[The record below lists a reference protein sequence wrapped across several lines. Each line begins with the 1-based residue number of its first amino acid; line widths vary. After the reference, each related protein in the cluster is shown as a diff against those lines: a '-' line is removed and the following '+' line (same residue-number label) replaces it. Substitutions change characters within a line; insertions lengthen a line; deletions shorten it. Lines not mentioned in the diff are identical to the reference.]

1 MSLQS
6 TDFTPCFL
14 FLCVSARIYLGRLI
28 AGWNYL
34 PWQSMVLGK
43 PRVVILL
50 SYKWDLKGLPYLCFP
65 CPLDRGRKRCCPLG
79 GAFLF
84 PAPGGVGDL
93 LGGAPQSR
101 WDHGGPP
108 CSVTTFQQSCSEMQ
122 REGKCCAL
130 WVFRSDQAGGEEEQA
145 ARCRLPV
152 VHPHLSAFLCFPIPP
167 CLSLTSR
174 QSYSMACSFHPVSG
188 HAVVAQESL
197 CLAGVLYLN
206 AMKSIMAAA
215 YVWDCAWGRLR
226 GDLCGQHPL
235 SWAAEL

>member
-79 GAFLF
+79 GACLF
-84 PAPGGVGDL
+84 PAPGGVGGL
-93 LGGAPQSR
+93 LGGAPHSR

-108 CSVTTFQQSCSEMQ
+108 CSLTTFQQSCSEMQ
-122 REGKCCAL
+122 REEESAVLCGYFALTKRGGGGAGSSMQIACCSPSSVCIPLLSYPPMPLPNFPAVIFHGML
-130 WVFRSDQAGGEEEQA
+130 FSPRFRTCSSSTREP
-145 ARCRLPV
+145 LFSW
-152 VHPHLSAFLCFPIPP
+152 SA
-167 CLSLTSR
+167 
-174 QSYSMACSFHPVSG
+174 VSECCEKHYG
-188 HAVVAQESL
+188 SCL
-197 CLAGVLYLN
+197 CL
-206 AMKSIMAAA
+206 
-215 YVWDCAWGRLR
+215 RLCLGTSQR
-226 GDLCGQHPL
+226 GSCGQHPL